1 MMWQLQG
8 KSLNAL
14 NIFLQIILV
23 LQIHLWI
30 LHLICKIQK
39 LDIGTSARILLIDR
53 QKCAQFYGIGF
64 NKTMYKMLNYRKK
77 TAAASLA
84 GLNLERPIQVRTI
97 FCYIFHFSC
106 RSRKNSQPLWHSV
119 ASQKK
124 LRMHL
129 ELGHLALR
137 RTESCS
143 LAIRVKNALKK
154 KVNVQTYKKKK
165 TVNSKTQHDES
176 VIVSAVFFPISL
188 ICVCG
193 AQMCAAFP
201 MAPSQK
207 SNSWKGRPTAHW
219 SAVAK

>member
-1 MMWQLQG
+1 MQNNIKVIERIFFFFCVCFTLQSEKISSYDVTAPG
-8 KSLNAL
+8 KVIKRSKYFSAKV
-14 NIFLQIILV
+14 I

-143 LAIRVKNALKK
+143 LAIRVKNAFKK
-154 KVNVQTYKKKK
+154 K
-165 TVNSKTQHDES
+165 SKRMT
-176 VIVSAVFFPISL
+176 
-188 ICVCG
+188 
-193 AQMCAAFP
+193 
-201 MAPSQK
+201 
-207 SNSWKGRPTAHW
+207 
-219 SAVAK
+219 